1 MVISLPFLHD
11 KCIPK
16 TGDEA
21 KRVRARYCSVE
32 RVREMDEGGV
42 EWSMAT
48 TSDAGGERVDLG
60 PLVSKIDRHLQATF
74 QAS

>member
-48 TSDAGGERVDLG
+48 TSDAGGKRIHPG
-60 PLVSKIDRHLQATF
+60 PPVPKIDWHSQATF